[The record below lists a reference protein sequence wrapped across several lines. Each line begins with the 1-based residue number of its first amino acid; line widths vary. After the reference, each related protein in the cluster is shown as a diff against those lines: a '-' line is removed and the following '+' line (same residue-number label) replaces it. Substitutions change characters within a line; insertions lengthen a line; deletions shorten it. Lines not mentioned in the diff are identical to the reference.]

1 MKINL
6 NKKESISRRQ
16 LLFFFRL
23 GLLIPFFGFQNYN
36 GKSTTKNEEKYQT
49 LLKSDGTIVKVKVS
63 TIKKAKILKKNI
75 STKSFFSWLGRKL

>member
-6 NKKESISRRQ
+6 NKGKSISRRQ
-16 LLFFFRL
+16 LLLFLRL
-23 GLLIPFFGFQNYN
+23 GMLIPFFGFQND
-36 GKSTTKNEEKYQT
+36 KEETTIKNEDEYQT

-63 TIKKAKILKKNI
+63 TIKKAKILKKSI